1 MARADR
7 RWLPV
12 LALLAGGS
20 AAGDVVVTEGTN
32 LSVDVAA
39 DGRLVI
45 DLLGGLRVIP
55 AAGGDAVPLPTG
67 ERGARAPRW
76 SRDGERIV
84 YEVLA
89 DGLPSLRILDVA
101 TGTSRPL
108 GDGRHPDRTPAWHP
122 DGKRVIFSSRR
133 GASGFDLWEADV
145 GSTAA
150 WQITDLPGDESEPA
164 WSADGQHL
172 VYVHEYNGR
181 WSLVLKRAGYVAESL
196 AVSDRPIRAP
206 SWRPDGSLVT
216 WLAFTEG
223 AWQVNMTILSEPR
236 LTRMLMRDQ
245 DFFLSPIAWAN
256 RQQMIYT
263 ADGLIRTRRFDAW
276 SSQTLPFRANIGS
289 ASGFASLP
297 PQNRTLP
304 PAPTP
309 DGRRILRV
317 DRVWDGLEAN
327 YRNDVDVVIDGGTV
341 AAIEPRRPRDDGIV
355 IDLGDATV
363 LPGYVDV
370 YARLPDE
377 FPARL
382 GPALLA
388 LGVTTLV
395 IDSPRAGE
403 LAGAWADP
411 SQPGPRVLRA
421 SALGDAA
428 IDEPAP
434 WLLTVGGDPSETA
447 ALRPVVREWQGRGV
461 AVLADSWQAGL
472 GAGATLVLGTANR
485 PTSPKGI
492 RYQDV
497 QLASG
502 IGSVTF
508 VSGLADALTPGIDAL
523 LDSRAARLVAPAG
536 AAIRPFA
543 EQPEFRPPWPTLVA
557 GSRPNG
563 LPPGLGLHAELRA
576 MAAAGLPPREVL
588 QSAGLNAATVLG
600 AGFRLGRIATG
611 SAADLVIVTGDPL
624 ADVDAAAAV
633 IAVVRNGRF
642 YSASGLLDRALAP
655 ASVE

>member
-12 LALLAGGS
+12 LALLAGGP

-32 LSVDVAA
+32 ISVDVAA

-55 AAGGDAVPLPTG
+55 AGGGEAVPLPTG

-76 SRDGERIV
+76 SGDGESIV
-84 YEVLA
+84 YEVSA
-89 DGLPSLRILDVA
+89 AGAPSLRILDIG

-108 GDGRHPDRTPAWHP
+108 GDGTYPDRTPEWHP
-122 DGKRVIFSSRR
+122 EGTRVIFSSRR
-133 GASGFDLWEADV
+133 NGTGFDLWEADV
-145 GSTAA
+145 ESTAA
-150 WQITDLPGDESEPA
+150 WRLTDQPGDESEPA

-172 VYVHEYNGR
+172 VYVHEYAGR
-181 WSLVLKRAGYVAESL
+181 WALVLKRANRVAEVL
-196 AVSDRPIRAP
+196 AESEQPIRAP
-206 SWRPDGSLVT
+206 SWRPDGSLIT
-216 WLAFTEG
+216 WLAHVDGE
-223 AWQVNMTILSEPR
+223 WQVNMTILSEPR
-236 LTRMLMRDQ
+236 LTRTLMRGQ

-256 RQQMIYT
+256 RQQMVYT
-263 ADGLIRTRRFDAW
+263 ADGLVRTRRFNAW
-276 SSQTLPFRANIGS
+276 ESQTLPFRANVGS
-289 ASGFASLP
+289 ASGFAERP
-297 PQNRTLP
+297 PQNRAPP
-304 PAPTP
+304 PAPPP

-317 DRVWDGLEAN
+317 DRIWDGLSVG
-327 YRNDVDVVIDGGTV
+327 YRTEVDVVIDGATITAV
-341 AAIEPRRPRDDGIV
+341 EARRERDDGIV
-355 IDLGDATV
+355 IDLGDATA
-363 LPGYVDV
+363 LPGYIDV
-370 YARLPDE
+370 YSNLPDDL
-377 FPARL
+377 PVRA

-395 IDSPRAGE
+395 ADSRRAAE
-403 LAGAWADP
+403 LDRAWREPAT
-411 SQPGPRVLRA
+411 PGPRVLRA
-421 SALGDAA
+421 HALEDADA
-428 IDEPAP
+428 EGATP
-434 WLLTVGGDPSETA
+434 WLLTVGGDPSATA
-447 ALRPVVREWQGRGV
+447 TMRPLVDQWRARGV

-485 PTSPKGI
+485 PVSPRGI

-508 VSGLADALTPGIDAL
+508 VSGLADALTPGVSAL
-523 LDSRAARLVAPAG
+523 LDSRAAGLIAPGG
-536 AAIRPFA
+536 AAVRPFA
-543 EQPEFRPPWPTLVA
+543 EPTAFRPPWPTLVA

-576 MAAAGLPPREVL
+576 LDAAGLPARPTL

-611 SAADLVIVTGDPL
+611 SAADVVIVAGDPL
-624 ADVDAAAAV
+624 ADIGAAAAV
-633 IAVVRNGRF
+633 IGVVRNGRF
-642 YSASGLLDRALAP
+642 YSASGLLDRAETAP
-655 ASVE
+655 NVE